1 MTKNLSYRLP
11 QSHDFRHHVPHA
23 SVEHPSPSNHRPDS
37 RRLYDQYNHDESF
50 RTTRDALVNTKVR
63 KFFPGY
69 GTYTGTI
76 TSYYPITDTYH
87 MLFDDGD
94 EEIDSYVNIQKYF
107 EGTPEYEQA
116 HTTALALTVS
126 LDTAIALAAT
136 MTTHDKEPNHYKD
149 AMKDPDRDAWKAACD
164 LEMKKLRERNC
175 WSVVK
180 RADIPKGTRV
190 MGSRWTFKY
199 KRDETGALCKVSHR
213 SRFVAKGFTQ
223 IKNVNNFEC
232 FAPVASF
239 VTLRL
244 VFALTV
250 LPHFHVN
257 HYDVSVAFIE
267 SVLDDDTPPVYC
279 ECAEGYE
286 DPRE

>member
-1 MTKNLSYRLP
+1 
-11 QSHDFRHHVPHA
+11 
-23 SVEHPSPSNHRPDS
+23 
-37 RRLYDQYNHDESF
+37 
-50 RTTRDALVNTKVR
+50 
-63 KFFPGY
+63 
-69 GTYTGTI
+69 
-76 TSYYPITDTYH
+76 
-87 MLFDDGD
+87 
-94 EEIDSYVNIQKYF
+94 
-107 EGTPEYEQA
+107 
-116 HTTALALTVS
+116 
-126 LDTAIALAAT
+126 

-175 WSVVK
+175 WSVK

-244 VFALTV
+244 VFALSA
-250 LPHFHVN
+250 LPHFQVN

-267 SVLDDDTPPVYC
+267 SVLDDDTPPVY
-279 ECAEGYE
+279 
-286 DPRE
+286 